1 MASEIEKTILLD
13 MKNMKIGD
21 ASPTLKEVLKT
32 KANQGAFIDANDQV
46 ARIKSNLNGIT
57 LTIGPTSAR
66 PIPTNDKNI
75 HINTDDGIPEYYHEK
90 KKKKK
95 LAVFT
100 I

>member
-21 ASPTLKEVLKT
+21 ASPTLKEILKA
-32 KANQGAFIDANDQV
+32 KANQGAFLDAKDQV

-66 PIPTNDKNI
+66 PTPTNDKNI
-75 HINTDDGIPEYYHEK
+75 HINTTDGIPEYYHSGAWK
-90 KKKKK
+90 KKI
-95 LAVFT
+95 AVFT
-100 I
+100 V

>member
-21 ASPTLKEVLKT
+21 ASPTLKEVLKA
-32 KANQGAFIDANDQV
+32 KANQGAFIDAKDQI

-75 HINTDDGIPEYYHEK
+75 HINTDDGIPEQYHAGTW
-90 KKKKK
+90 KKK

>member
-32 KANQGAFIDANDQV
+32 KANQGAFIDAKDQI

-57 LTIGPTSAR
+57 LTIGPRSAR
-66 PIPTNDKNI
+66 PVPTNDKNI
-75 HINTDDGIPEYYHEK
+75 HINTTDGIPEYYHAGAWQK
-90 KKKKK
+90 KI
-95 LAVFT
+95 AVF
-100 I
+100 IN

>member
-21 ASPTLKEVLKT
+21 ASPTLKEVLKA
-32 KANQGAFIDANDQV
+32 KANQGAFIDAKDQI

-75 HINTDDGIPEYYHEK
+75 HINTDDGIPEYYHAGAWQK
-90 KKKKK
+90 KI
-95 LAVFT
+95 AVFT
-100 I
+100 N